1 MHLVWYFHH
10 IFSKWWCPYSQ
21 INDDFKLPINFL
33 IRFFFIL
40 INDLGAK
47 ICNSYLSIF
56 INCKKFQ
63 SCFSNI
69 SSIQQGIHTYI
80 RCFVFVRVFSNTCF
94 QIGLQILCPSGEK
107 SRLVVFVWLF
117 TPLRLQLDFF
127 DWGKVTVTA
136 FIWLFH
142 CVFSISRPGKIDPYV
157 FSVGLHEEVHNH
169 ISICLTRH
177 QWEFLNA

>member
-107 SRLVVFVWLF
+107 SRLVFFFYFLPLCVCNWTFSIEVKSQWLHSYDFSTVSFQFPVQGKLTHMSFQLACMKRCIITLAFVW
-117 TPLRLQLDFF
+117 P
-127 DWGKVTVTA
+127 VTSES
-136 FIWLFH
+136 F
-142 CVFSISRPGKIDPYV
+142 
-157 FSVGLHEEVHNH
+157 
-169 ISICLTRH
+169 
-177 QWEFLNA
+177 